1 MSVQQMV
8 AWFNLSIANLSAAAY
23 LLLWAMIGPW
33 CAMGAF
39 GLLGFAGFSVV
50 FYHKSKDSGRVAAD
64 ERDALIGIKAFAA
77 AKSVIWVAL
86 IAAFLIALQVFG
98 EDGAVP
104 IRLLGLMVWLMVCAF
119 LIVQSIAT
127 LILYARQ

>member
-8 AWFNLSIANLSAAAY
+8 AWFNLSIATLSAAAY

-33 CAMGAF
+33 RAMGAF
-39 GLLGFAGFSVV
+39 GLLGFAGFSVL
-50 FYHKSKDSGRVAAD
+50 FYRKSKVAGRVAAD
-64 ERDALIGIKAFAA
+64 ERDTLIGIKAFAA
-77 AKSVIWVAL
+77 AKFVIWIAL

-98 EDGAVP
+98 QDGAVP
-104 IRLLGLMVWLMVCAF
+104 IRLIGLMVWLMICAF

-127 LILYARQ
+127 LILYTRQ

>member
-8 AWFNLSIANLSAAAY
+8 AWFNLSIAILSAAAY

-33 CAMGAF
+33 RAMGAF
-39 GLLGFAGFSVV
+39 GLLGFAGFSVL
-50 FYHKSKDSGRVAAD
+50 FYRKSKVAGRVAAD
-64 ERDALIGIKAFAA
+64 ERDTQIGIKAVAA
-77 AKSVIWVAL
+77 AKSVVWVTL
-86 IAAFLIALQVFG
+86 IAAFLIAMQFFG

-104 IRLLGLMVWLMVCAF
+104 IRILGLMIWLSFCAF

>member
-8 AWFNLSIANLSAAAY
+8 AWFNLTIAIVSAAAY
-23 LLLWAMIGPW
+23 LVLWTLIGPW
-33 CAMGAF
+33 RAMGAF
-39 GLLGFAGFSVV
+39 GLLGFVGLSVL
-50 FYHKSKDSGRVAAD
+50 FYRKSKIAGRVSAD
-64 ERDALIGIKAFAA
+64 ERDALIGIKVFAA

-98 EDGAVP
+98 ENGAVP
-104 IRLLGLMVWLMVCAF
+104 IRLIGLVVWLSFCAF